1 MRLVDKIRLLAEFS
15 PLLSIAQDIAATT
28 DAYDRAV
35 LAMRALDFLAEKSP
49 VEFDDEIVHH
59 VKELLGSEEGRAA
72 FNAAVEGI
80 KNLLKKGE

>member
-15 PLLSIAQDIAATT
+15 PLLSIAQDIAATD

-49 VEFDDEIVHH
+49 VEFDDVIVHH
-59 VKELLGSEEGRAA
+59 VKEVLGSEEGRAA

-80 KNLLKKGE
+80 KQLLKKED